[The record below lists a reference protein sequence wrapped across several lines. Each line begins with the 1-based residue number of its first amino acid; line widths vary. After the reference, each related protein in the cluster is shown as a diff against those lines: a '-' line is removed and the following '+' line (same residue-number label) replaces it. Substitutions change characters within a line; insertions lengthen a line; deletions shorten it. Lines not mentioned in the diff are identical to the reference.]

1 MYRLYRL
8 ASIVIPRLPH
18 SFVRALSPVIGF
30 AAWLFA
36 RRARKQ
42 ATINMQHVLGP
53 QEQSTRAGR
62 KTLRRTVRK
71 MFRYSA
77 RNYLETLYLPN
88 LKREELLSRL
98 TYRGGL
104 EYLDAALAQGK
115 GVIILS
121 THFGPFEYI
130 VQWFAFQ
137 NYSITIPVEHLED
150 ERMFELALKLRSRPG
165 LQFTPLGGSAPLR
178 SMMQALKKNQIV
190 ILAVDRA
197 IVGEMVEKPFFGALA
212 RFPFGPISL
221 ALRTGAALMTG
232 FGWYDSHN
240 HMGGHL
246 VPISLALNEDE
257 RSDPDKLMEKIIE
270 TLEEN
275 IAARPEQWVM
285 FSPLW
290 KEDMPPTTN

>member
-1 MYRLYRL
+1 MYRLYRF

-53 QEQSTRAGR
+53 QAQSTRAGR
-62 KTLRRTVRK
+62 RTLRRIVRK
-71 MFRYSA
+71 MFWYSA
-77 RNYLETLYLPN
+77 RNYLEALYLPY

-98 TYRGGL
+98 TYKGGL
-104 EYLDAALAQGK
+104 EHLDEALAQGK
-115 GVIILS
+115 GVIVLA
-121 THFGPFEYI
+121 THSGPFEYI

-137 NYSITIPVEHLED
+137 NYSLTIPVEHLKD
-150 ERMFELALKLRSRPG
+150 ERMLELALKLRSRPG

-178 SMMQALKKNQIV
+178 SMIQALKKNQIV

-197 IVGEMVEKPFFGALA
+197 IVGETVEKPFFGALA
-212 RFPFGPISL
+212 RFPLGPISL
-221 ALRTGAALMTG
+221 ALRTGAALLSG

-240 HMGGHL
+240 HMGGQL
-246 VPISLALNEDE
+246 VPISLALSSDE
-257 RSDPDKLMEKIIE
+257 RNDSDKLMEKTLE

-275 IAARPEQWVM
+275 ISVRPEQWVM
-285 FSPLW
+285 FSPIW
-290 KEDMPPTTN
+290 VESQ